1 MSRSF
6 HFVSGLSA
14 AALAALAA
22 CSPSGNDEASTSDE
36 PAVVETGT
44 GAEDTSPESSAEY
57 RSRDELLA
65 EFDEAL
71 EQAQETNGDGSP
83 ALWTMSD
90 EDTTVHIFG
99 TVHLMRPD
107 LEWRTDEFTEKF
119 NEADILVLEL
129 DMVSEEGQQ
138 AVARD
143 FLSRGFYGDGR
154 TLSNELPDPVL
165 TAFEEALSGLS
176 LPVSAFDP
184 MEPWMAAVNLSVLQL
199 QSDGFDPNAG
209 IEQILIADAE
219 AAGKE
224 FAFLETAADQA
235 AIFDELPEDM
245 QAAYLYE
252 TSITL
257 GDTSRTLDQVV
268 DEWRDGDVE
277 GLGVLVANPDTGG
290 GDGIYDALFVERN
303 ENWVP
308 QIEAYLDD
316 VEGTVFVAVGAGH
329 LAGPDS
335 VITLLRDKGYEIE
348 GP

>member
-14 AALAALAA
+14 VALAALAA
-22 CSPSGNDEASTSDE
+22 CSPSGNDEAATSDE

-71 EQAQETNGDGSP
+71 ELAQETNGDGSP
-83 ALWTMSD
+83 AIWTMSD

-154 TLSNELPDPVL
+154 TLSNELPAPVL
-165 TAFEEALSGLS
+165 AAFESALAGLS

-235 AIFDELPEDM
+235 AIFDELPEDT

-290 GDGIYDALFVERN
+290 GDSIYDALFVERN

-308 QIEAYLDD
+308 QIEGYLDD
-316 VEGTVFVAVGAGH
+316 VKGTVFVAVGAGH

-335 VITLLRDKGYEIE
+335 VITLLRDKGHEIE